1 MCVQNEC
8 VRLMM
13 SLTYNLWIDEDY
25 SIILIG
31 IPSVIIKLY
40 RYTINN
46 ICKQKICE
54 VLIL

>member
-1 MCVQNEC
+1 
-8 VRLMM
+8 MM

-46 ICKQKICE
+46 ICKQKICG